1 MKKSRTKLFA
11 LNTTAS
17 ALQQIVMFVVGLIIP
32 SICLQFY
39 GSETNGLVSSIT
51 QFISYITLIEAG
63 ISASMVYYLYKPLS
77 ENDDA
82 KVSSIV
88 SAARITYRKLG
99 CAVVGLSLL
108 LALGY
113 ALLSQVKGL
122 SHFDLFLLVL
132 AMGVS
137 GSLEFFT
144 MARYRVLFTA
154 DQRMYVLSFATIVG
168 SVLNALVTIVAAVLG
183 LSIVWLK
190 LLAIFTVFARSAV
203 LSIYFKKRYQNINV

>member
-1 MKKSRTKLFA
+1 
-11 LNTTAS
+11 
-17 ALQQIVMFVVGLIIP
+17 
-32 SICLQFY
+32 
-39 GSETNGLVSSIT
+39 
-51 QFISYITLIEAG
+51 
-63 ISASMVYYLYKPLS
+63 MVYYLYKPLS

-113 ALLSQVKGL
+113 ALLSQVEGL

-137 GSLEFFT
+137 GSRGFFLNG
-144 MARYRVLFTA
+144 RLRGLF
-154 DQRMYVLSFATIVG
+154 
-168 SVLNALVTIVAAVLG
+168 
-183 LSIVWLK
+183 
-190 LLAIFTVFARSAV
+190 
-203 LSIYFKKRYQNINV
+203 